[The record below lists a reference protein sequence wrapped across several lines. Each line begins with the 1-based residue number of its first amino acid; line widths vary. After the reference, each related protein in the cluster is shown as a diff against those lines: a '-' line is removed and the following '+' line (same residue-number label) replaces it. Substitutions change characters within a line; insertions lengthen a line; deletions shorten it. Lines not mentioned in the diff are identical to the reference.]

1 MINFDIKFFIISF
14 STLFTLINPIGITPI
29 VLSLT
34 EGYNSKK
41 YLKTIKTSIFLA
53 GIILFTFAIMGK
65 VIFSFYGITV
75 YAFKIAGGIL
85 FLRIGINML
94 EAKISRTK
102 STPKESQ
109 EAIDNNDIALT
120 PIGIPIIAGPGA
132 ITSVMILA
140 AETNTIT
147 HKIIFYMNIIITLL
161 TTLIILVLAK
171 AISKKLGTTGL
182 RVIERIMGMI
192 LMVVAIQYI
201 IDGLDVVINTIINK
215 SNSI

>member
-161 TTLIILVLAK
+161 TTLVILVLAK